1 MTVVDHDLRAGG
13 RITFFMAGSEGERHD
28 STWEVI
34 AADPPRHL
42 ELRDADVD
50 DDGRPNDGNA
60 ITAMII
66 TFGERDGGG
75 AVMAV
80 RTHFDSLAG
89 MEKVLATG
97 FEEGMRSVLAQ
108 IEAVLEETKPIEVS
122 RRIGAPAAAI
132 FEILANPRRHVD
144 FDGSNMLRGAVLDRP
159 ISEVDDTFTMKMHRL
174 GDDYLMLNYV
184 VEFEP
189 DRRIFW
195 EPAPGDPSR
204 AEGNDP
210 SKVGIPAGYR
220 WGYILTP
227 DGDDATVVTE
237 VFDYG
242 PLPEDLLRD
251 GAAWINGTN
260 SVLESMTA
268 SLERLEKISTE

>member
-1 MTVVDHDLRAGG
+1 MKPLMSGKVEAEREREAWT
-13 RITFFMAGSEGERHD
+13 MAEER
-28 STWEVI
+28 T
-34 AADPPRHL
+34 PL
-42 ELRDADVD
+42 
-50 DDGRPNDGNA
+50 
-60 ITAMII
+60 
-66 TFGERDGGG
+66 
-75 AVMAV
+75 
-80 RTHFDSLAG
+80 
-89 MEKVLATG
+89 
-97 FEEGMRSVLAQ
+97 
-108 IEAVLEETKPIEVS
+108 EVS
-122 RRIGAPAAAI
+122 RRIQAPAALI
-132 FEILANPRRHVD
+132 FKILANPQRHMD
-144 FDGSNMLRGAVLDRP
+144 FDGSDMLRGAVLDRP
-159 ISEVDDTFTMKMHRL
+159 ISDVGDTFTMKMHRL

-204 AEGNDP
+204 TEGDDP

-242 PLPEDLLRD
+242 TVTEEIRQSLLRD
-251 GAAWINGTN
+251 GGAWINGNN

-268 SLERLEKISTE
+268 SLKRLEKIITQ

>member
-1 MTVVDHDLRAGG
+1 MNEIAVPATSQLYETTDLRLVEQTQSA
-13 RITFFMAGSEGERHD
+13 EQGERED
-28 STWEVI
+28 KTM
-34 AADPPRHL
+34 AAESEP
-42 ELRDADVD
+42 V
-50 DDGRPNDGNA
+50 
-60 ITAMII
+60 
-66 TFGERDGGG
+66 
-75 AVMAV
+75 
-80 RTHFDSLAG
+80 
-89 MEKVLATG
+89 
-97 FEEGMRSVLAQ
+97 
-108 IEAVLEETKPIEVS
+108 EVS
-122 RRIGAPAAAI
+122 RRIEAPAAFI
-132 FEILANPRRHVD
+132 FKILANPQRHVD
-144 FDGSNMLRGAVLDRP
+144 FDGSGMLRGAILDRP
-159 ISEVDDTFTMKMHRL
+159 ISDVGDTFTMKMHRL

-204 AEGNDP
+204 AEDDDP

-242 PLPEDLLRD
+242 PFPEDLLRD
-251 GAAWINGTN
+251 GGAWINGTN

-268 SLERLEKISTE
+268 SLERLKKISTE